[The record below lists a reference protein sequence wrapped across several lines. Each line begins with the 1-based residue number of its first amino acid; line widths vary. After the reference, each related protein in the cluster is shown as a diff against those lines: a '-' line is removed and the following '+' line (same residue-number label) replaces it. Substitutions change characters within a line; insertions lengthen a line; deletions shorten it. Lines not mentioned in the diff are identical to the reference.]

1 MGTLYRKFCPPCDGN
16 AETNVTFHGFAGAAI
31 TDSRRGGEIVSDG
44 HVAYIA
50 DSGDLISLPHPI
62 ESHALDA
69 AGGKWTDAA
78 IHGRLIYIH
87 NLICADCG
95 AQNTTAS
102 IHTGDTGCV
111 TGLALA
117 GVVIAWNV
125 FVFNFHPIAT
135 IIFVWMAL
143 FAPSK
148 LIDRYV
154 RMRYHNNVVPHQT
167 KRCIKCGGGKLV
179 SLASAKKDLFPC
191 PQCKQRTMTIEIAGL
206 S

>member
-1 MGTLYRKFCPPCDGN
+1 MGTLYRRFCSTCDCD
-16 AETNVTFHGFAGAAI
+16 AETNVAFDGFAGATL
-31 TDSRRGGEIVSDG
+31 TDAGRGGEIVSDG

-50 DSGDLISLPHPI
+50 DSGGLVPLPHPI

-69 AGGKWTDAA
+69 AGGTWNDAA

-102 IHTGDTGCV
+102 LHVGGTGCV
-111 TGLALA
+111 EGLVLA
-117 GVVIAWNV
+117 AIIIACNI
-125 FVFNFHPIAT
+125 FLINFHVVVEIV
-135 IIFVWMAL
+135 FVWMAM
-143 FAPSK
+143 FAPSI

-154 RMRYHNNVVPHQT
+154 RFRYRANAVPHQT
-167 KRCIKCGGGKLV
+167 NHCDTCGGHNLLPL
-179 SLASAKKDLFPC
+179 SSARKSSIPC
-191 PQCKQRTMTIEIAGL
+191 PRCTGGTMSIEIAGR